1 MNQKIYDLSNLMC
14 IFIPHSFLPLTAKML
29 TSIKSL
35 DPKTFFANFIPFT
48 NQPFPKQHIIM
59 PEITNCRKDCVN
71 HILLVQALAR
81 RSHFLNVINELN
93 TLLTLQNMI
102 GEGMPGWSKLNE
114 ESTNNNISNHTM
126 AYFKANKNVKQLKAI
141 LENGCVTCQIDL
153 HEVVQI
159 EEKIASITEEAVQNF
174 LDGEAVKEV
183 LDDLKDLK

>member
-1 MNQKIYDLSNLMC
+1 
-14 IFIPHSFLPLTAKML
+14 
-29 TSIKSL
+29 
-35 DPKTFFANFIPFT
+35 
-48 NQPFPKQHIIM
+48 
-59 PEITNCRKDCVN
+59 
-71 HILLVQALAR
+71 
-81 RSHFLNVINELN
+81 
-93 TLLTLQNMI
+93 MI

-114 ESTNNNISNHTM
+114 ETTNFNIQQHTM

-174 LDGEAVKEV
+174 LDGEAVKKV